1 MPQTIRTLIQI
12 CLFKAKPQDL
22 DTAANLLVMAVVA
35 TLGLFMVRNNY
46 LMLNTNVVM
55 ISVVQVGLLGL
66 GLRILL
72 ALFSKSSR
80 WLQSGTA
87 LYGCCALILLATM
100 LCIMLFTVSGSL
112 LGTLLLVQMVIIASG
127 LWYFAILVFI
137 IRETLEISTV
147 LAFFMALAVELF
159 FAIILLILFGEQML

>member
-22 DTAANLLVMAVVA
+22 DTSVNLLVMTVVA

-46 LMLNTNVVM
+46 FMASKDILA
-55 ISVVQVGLLGL
+55 ISLTQVGLLGL

-80 WLQSGTA
+80 WLQSATA
-87 LYGCCALILLATM
+87 LYGCSALILFAVILFVLLFNTSLA
-100 LCIMLFTVSGSL
+100 SGN
-112 LGTLLLVQMVIIASG
+112 LLLIQLAIIASG

-137 IRETLEISTV
+137 IRETLEIGVV